1 MPMEHESGGQ
11 FLVASPTLYETMIEI
26 VRSLVVQ
33 TFAQL
38 GALCD
43 DELRETILIRDGN
56 YCGRRFEAEGGVAV
70 WFVEEGQIKFY
81 GTDGSVIRVI
91 DAQATPT
98 ALRRAA

>member
-1 MPMEHESGGQ
+1 MTE
-11 FLVASPTLYETMIEI
+11 YI
-26 VRSLVVQ
+26 RSLVVQ
-33 TFAQL
+33 TFAEL
-38 GALCD
+38 GVECG

-56 YCGRRFEAEGGVAV
+56 YCGRRFETESGMAV

-81 GTDGSVIRVI
+81 GADGSVIRVA